1 MAKLYDDLSVSFY
14 SQLQW
19 YYKTNKGIIR
29 KNYRTLSLK
38 FLNYNSKK
46 VNENAF
52 LRKPQYEALEM
63 YIFLKEFMHNPQV
76 SEMFKNWSKRTG
88 VFSDSSF
95 YAPSK
100 SGTLDMFA
108 GLGNQQTEHLFKQM
122 KKYQESY
129 PNYIFSLTMGLGKTI
144 LMATCIFYEFLLA
157 KKFPNDPLYCHNA
170 LVFAPD
176 KTVLESLRE
185 IQTFDKSKVVPT
197 EYISLLDSNIKFH
210 FLDGDSASLQT
221 IDGSDFNIII
231 SNTQKIIVKKKQ
243 TESSAIDLL
252 FSSNSSLR
260 QLYGNKELNTDDVL
274 DESMLIENQRF
285 KKICR
290 LPKLGIYVDE
300 AHHLFGADLEKSL
313 HSNVEGKTSLRRTI
327 NMIADKTGIVAC
339 YNYTGTPYVNK
350 QLLPEV
356 VYAYGL
362 KESINNGFLKDAE
375 PEGLENVK
383 DKEFL
388 VHAISSFWKKNSGK
402 IYENLKPKLAIFA
415 ATVDEAVNE
424 VKPMV
429 EEILSSLNIP
439 IDKILVNVGDSK
451 YTKNIDIKNFNEL
464 DVPGSEGNE
473 KQFIILVGKGREGWN
488 CRSLLGI
495 AMFRD
500 PKSKN
505 MILQSTMRC
514 LRQLSKE
521 QLTAQIFLSKGN
533 FKILENELN
542 KNFNMDIKDL
552 GKQKQDNKKLYNVRV
567 LPPIVEIPVPRKY
580 YNYYLVEKKYEEPI
594 DFGLKTLDI
603 TKYQSLIYYKHG
615 IASDSSIKVSD
626 FKEKLDVITYSLY
639 TLSFEISKFL
649 NLSPILVSKILSE
662 AKDGKESIIEYVN
675 KYNEILHDVLIPKVF
690 NLLFEVKSEVKETV
704 DTIQLLRMPKT
715 GDFYVMR
722 GDPSLVIEKDDNT
735 NGIKAIHKAKTFH
748 ADTYIFD
755 SKPEKELFLQCLS
768 NSDIKKVYFTGMF
781 TSEQSGLRIQY
792 FDPDSMRLRYY
803 YPDFLAEYN
812 DGKYQIIEVKGD
824 NMLNNDVVIAKKQ
837 AAEEFSASTNNS
849 VNIEYVMI
857 GGNSIMHSD
866 VFMDKSKQ
874 TELNLD

>member
-29 KNYRTLSLK
+29 RRYRDLSLK

-76 SEMFKNWSKRTG
+76 SEMFKDWSERKG
-88 VFSDSSF
+88 IFADSSF

-108 GLGNQQTEHLFKQM
+108 SLGNKQTEAIFKEM

-157 KKFPNDPLYCHNA
+157 KKFPKDPLYCHNV

-185 IQTFDKSKVVPT
+185 IQTFDKSKVVPA

-243 TESSAIDLL
+243 TESSATDLL
-252 FSSNSSLR
+252 FGSNSALSM
-260 QLYGNKELNTDDVL
+260 LYGNKELNTDDVI

-290 LPKLGIYVDE
+290 LPQLGVYVDE

-313 HSNVEGKTSLRRTI
+313 HLKDDGKTSLRRTI
-327 NMIADKTGIVAC
+327 NMIAEKTGIVAC

-375 PEGLENVK
+375 PKGIENVK
-383 DKEFL
+383 DKDFL
-388 VHAISSFWKKNSGK
+388 VHAISNFWKTYSSKK
-402 IYENLKPKLAIFA
+402 YEGLNPKLAIFA

-424 VKPMV
+424 VKPIV
-429 EEILSSLNIP
+429 EEILTRLNIS

-451 YTKNIDIKNFNEL
+451 YTKNTDIKNFNEL
-464 DVPGSEGNE
+464 DIPGSEGNE

-514 LRQLSKE
+514 LRQLSDE
-521 QLTAQIFLSKGN
+521 QLTAQIYLSQSN
-533 FKILENELN
+533 FKILEDELN

-552 GKQKQDNKKLYNVRV
+552 GNQKVDNKRLYNVRV
-567 LPPIVEIPVPRKY
+567 LPPPIYIRVPKKIH
-580 YNYYLVEKKYEEPI
+580 NYYLVEKQYKEPI
-594 DFGLKTLDI
+594 DFGLKTLDVS
-603 TKYQSLIYYKHG
+603 KYQSVIYRKDS
-615 IASDSSIKVSD
+615 IASDSSIKVSE
-626 FKEKLDVITYSLY
+626 FKGVQDVISYSIY
-639 TLSFEISKFL
+639 TLSYEISKFL
-649 NLSPILVSKILSE
+649 NLSPILVSKILTE
-662 AKDGKESIIEYVN
+662 AKDGTETILEYVN
-675 KYNEILHDVLIPKVF
+675 KYNGILHDELIPKVF
-690 NLLFEVKSEVKETV
+690 RLLFEVKSEVKETEE
-704 DTIQLLRMPKT
+704 TILLLKKPK
-715 GDFYVMR
+715 DKDYYEMR
-722 GDPSLVIEKDDNT
+722 GDHSLVIEKDNESC
-735 NGIKAIHKAKTFH
+735 GIKALDKNKSFH

-755 SKPEKELFLQCLS
+755 SNAEKELFYQYIS
-768 NSDIKKVYFTGMF
+768 NSTIKKVYFTGMF

-792 FDPDSMRLRYY
+792 FDPEAKRLRYY
-803 YPDFLAEYN
+803 YPDFFAELE
-812 DGKYQIIEVKGD
+812 DGKYQVIEVKGD
-824 NMLNNDVVIAKKQ
+824 DKLEDPVVLAKKA
-837 AAEEFSASTNNS
+837 AAEEFTASTNNA
-849 VNIEYVMI
+849 VNMEYVFYPASQI
-857 GGNSIMHSD
+857 RKTN
-866 VFMDKSKQ
+866 VLKDKDKQ
-874 TELNLD
+874 TELL